1 MKMEAEITQD
11 ELKALVRYDPDTGCF
26 YHLVAR
32 KNVSV
37 GDVAGGLDMEG
48 YVRLRLNGRRYKAHR
63 LAIFYMTGKWP
74 KAVDHKNKNRSD
86 NRWCNIRPCSLAENN
101 QNPGVSPK
109 NKSGCA
115 GVHWHGR
122 QKKWIAAIQIDRKKL
137 HLGSFSSKEDAEA
150 VAVAA
155 FRVREKMLDTM
166 LSGGKP

>member
-1 MKMEAEITQD
+1 MEAEITQD

-26 YHLVAR
+26 HHLVAR
-32 KNVSV
+32 KNVRA

-48 YVRLRLNGRRYKAHR
+48 YIRLRLNGRRYKAHR
-63 LAIFYMTGKWP
+63 LAIFYMTGEWP

-86 NRWCNIRPCSLAENN
+86 NRWCNIRPCSLSENN

-109 NKSGCA
+109 NKSGCS

-137 HLGSFSSKEDAEA
+137 HLGSFSSKEEAEA

-166 LSGGKP
+166 LNGGKS

>member
-1 MKMEAEITQD
+1 MEAEITQD
-11 ELKALVRYDPDTGCF
+11 ELKDLVRYDPETGCF
-26 YHLVAR
+26 HHLVIR
-32 KNVSV
+32 KNVRA

-48 YVRLRLNGRRYKAHR
+48 YIRLRLNGRRYKAHR
-63 LAIFYMTGKWP
+63 LAIFYMTGEWP

-109 NKSGCA
+109 NKSGCS

-137 HLGSFSSKEDAEA
+137 HLGSFSSKEEAEA

-155 FRVREKMLDTM
+155 FLVREKMLDTM
-166 LSGGKP
+166 LNGGK

>member
-1 MKMEAEITQD
+1 METEITLD
-11 ELKALVRYDPDTGCF
+11 ELRGLVRYDPDTGCF
-26 YHLVAR
+26 HHLVAR

-48 YVRLRLNGRRYKAHR
+48 YIRLRLNGRRYKAHR

-101 QNPGVSPK
+101 QNPGISPK
-109 NKSGCA
+109 NKSGCP

-137 HLGSFSSKEDAEA
+137 HLGSFSSKEGAEA

-155 FRVREKMLDTM
+155 HRVREEMLDSM
-166 LSGGKP
+166 LNGGKS